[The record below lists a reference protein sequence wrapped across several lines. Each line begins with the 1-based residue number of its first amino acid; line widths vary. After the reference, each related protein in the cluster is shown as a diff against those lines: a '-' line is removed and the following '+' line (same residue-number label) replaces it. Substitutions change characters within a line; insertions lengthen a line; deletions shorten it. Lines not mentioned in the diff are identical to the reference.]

1 MVCGDD
7 KGRSLRKR
15 PARSAPKREIPH
27 PSFAK
32 GVLLRIKGDLERTP
46 RPLLDAILKT
56 LHANRDD
63 LRNAVLTRV
72 LSLTWQAMER
82 VPSRTLVE
90 AASASSDQQA
100 LLRIL
105 EAPEMALP
113 DADVTSI
120 EAARAR
126 GIEARDQLIK
136 AEGGSWAVQRV
147 AKYLGLTRQAVDK
160 RRKANKLIGLGLGRH
175 GYLYPSWQF
184 SKTGTLPGLE
194 EALAELRRQD
204 PWAQVIFML
213 SPNDRLDGT
222 PPLRA
227 LRQGR
232 IDDVKMAASLFGEHG
247 AA

>member
-1 MVCGDD
+1 MVTIKD
-7 KGRSLRKR
+7 RSTRKA
-15 PARSAPKREIPH
+15 PARSAPKRGIRQ

-175 GYLYPSWQF
+175 GSSIPLGSSVRPGPCPASKRPWQNCADRTNGHRSSSCSAPTIASTERHRSGPF
-184 SKTGTLPGLE
+184 AEGGLT
-194 EALAELRRQD
+194 
-204 PWAQVIFML
+204 M
-213 SPNDRLDGT
+213 
-222 PPLRA
+222 
-227 LRQGR
+227 
-232 IDDVKMAASLFGEHG
+232 
-247 AA
+247 